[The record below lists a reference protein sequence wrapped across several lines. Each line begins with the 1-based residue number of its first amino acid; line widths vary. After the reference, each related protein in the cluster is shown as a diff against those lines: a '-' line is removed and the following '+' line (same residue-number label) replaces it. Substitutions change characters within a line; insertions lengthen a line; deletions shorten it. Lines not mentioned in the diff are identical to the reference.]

1 MPYTIRRRKRCFQ
14 VINRKSRR
22 IYSKCTTKSKA
33 QKQMRLL
40 RAIEY
45 NPRFASSV
53 RARRLAQNVLTN

>member
-53 RARRLAQNVLTN
+53 RARRLAQT